1 MPDSTSPILPPAT
14 IGILGGGQL
23 GRMLGFAARAMGYR
37 IRILDPDPGCP
48 AAAIADHVEVGSYRD
63 VAAATRMA
71 EGCSVITY
79 ELEHI
84 DAAIVEALLPRLP
97 VRPGLQPLRVTQDR
111 LAERRFVEGNGV
123 PVAPWR
129 EVLAGDTPA
138 LERTA
143 AVLGLPLRVKAAFGG
158 YDGRSQIR
166 VTTIDEVHHAWAL
179 LGVQAGLPV
188 LVESELAFES
198 ELSVVCARSV
208 TGTTQPYPP
217 ASNRHAGGILAESV
231 LPAQVPDAVAQEAQ
245 AIAVHLANAMD
256 LVGLLTVELFL
267 LPGGRLVV
275 NELAPRV
282 HNSGHATIEASATSQ
297 FEQHI
302 RAICGLGLGSAVTLS
317 PAAMVNL
324 IGDGERRPAR
334 LLGADQATQDPALH
348 LHLYDKREVFR
359 GRKMGHL
366 TALGPDAATALA
378 RATGARATLRWAV
391 DGAHHAP
398 PADGPESPA

>member
-1 MPDSTSPILPPAT
+1 MPADPSRDPILPPAT

-37 IRILDPDPGCP
+37 IRVLDPDPDCP

-63 VAAATRMA
+63 VEAALRMA
-71 EGCSVITY
+71 NGCSVITY

-84 DAAIVEALLPRLP
+84 DAALVEALAERLP
-97 VRPGLQPLRVTQDR
+97 VRPGLTPLRVTQDR
-111 LAERRFVEGNGV
+111 LAERRFVEANGV

-129 EVLAGDTPA
+129 VVAVGDDAALAQ
-138 LERTA
+138 A
-143 AVLGLPLRVKAAFGG
+143 AHDLGTPLRLKAAFGG
-158 YDGRSQIR
+158 YDGRSQVRIA
-166 VTTIDEVHHAWAL
+166 TPDDLAHAWIL
-179 LGVQAGLPV
+179 LDRPHGEPA
-188 LVESELAFES
+188 LVEQELAFAS

-208 TGTTQPYPP
+208 NGHTQPNPP
-217 ASNRHAGGILAESV
+217 VSNRHAHGILAESV
-231 LPAQVPDAVAQEAQ
+231 LPAQVPDAVASEAE
-245 AIAVHLANAMD
+245 ALAVHLAGAMG

-267 LPGGRLVV
+267 LPGDRLVV

-302 RAICGLGLGSAVTLS
+302 RAICGLGLGSAATLS

-324 IGDGERRPAR
+324 IGTGGRRPAR
-334 LLGADQATQDPALH
+334 LTGIAEAHDDPADH
-348 LHLYDKREVFR
+348 LHQYDKLEVFG

-366 TALGPDAATALA
+366 TALGADAATALA
-378 RATGARATLRWAV
+378 RAATALAHLRWAG
-391 DGAHHAP
+391 DAQ
-398 PADGPESPA
+398 PADGPESAA